1 MCPRTVLHIEQDVS
15 DDIFQLNKEGESIG
29 QDGAIHT
36 MICNLDVMWEGM
48 KLLFTKYGSPANLIL
63 WQLCCPDA
71 HTHALC

>member
-36 MICNLDVMWEGM
+36 MICNLDVM
-48 KLLFTKYGSPANLIL
+48 
-63 WQLCCPDA
+63 
-71 HTHALC
+71 